1 VPGRFELSSLSG
13 VSCEAMADFASG
25 GSSTGDSAFVAIA
38 HSEVRD
44 GRSVAVR
51 DVVRKVRPPFSSE
64 QVCADFAVL
73 LRSYRISTMAANR
86 WARRFPA
93 EQMRKHGTDKRHSE
107 RNKSEIYRDVLA
119 AINSGRCELLDHPRP
134 ITQERSNVGWT
145 TYSPHGGDGRG
156 RGRITATLS
165 TTRGK
170 PLNCSCR
177 PECGPYV
184 SERRACRGRR
194 SSRRIREPRVRC

>member
-1 VPGRFELSSLSG
+1 
-13 VSCEAMADFASG
+13 MADFASG

-134 ITQERSNVGWT
+134 ITQERSQRRLDDVQ
-145 TYSPHGGDGRG
+145 PAR
-156 RGRITATLS
+156 R
-165 TTRGK
+165 
-170 PLNCSCR
+170 
-177 PECGPYV
+177 
-184 SERRACRGRR
+184 RRARTGPHNRDSVNHAR
-194 SSRRIREPRVRC
+194 ETPQLFLSS